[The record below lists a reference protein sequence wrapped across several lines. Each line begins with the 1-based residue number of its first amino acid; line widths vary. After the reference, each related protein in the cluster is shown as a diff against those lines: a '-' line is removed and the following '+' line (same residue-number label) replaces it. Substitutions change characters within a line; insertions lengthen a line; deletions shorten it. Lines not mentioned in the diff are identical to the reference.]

1 LKNEKIGISM
11 TQSGDP
17 YDNAL
22 AERMNRIIKEE
33 FLENC
38 SFSSHQ
44 QAYAAIEKA
53 IGVYNSEYPHGSLDY
68 QTPNAVHVMPV
79 GAKPHIE
86 KKVESSCKEGN
97 DKIY

>member
-33 FLENC
+33 FLENWG
-38 SFSSHQ
+38 FSSHQ

-68 QTPNAVHVMPV
+68 QTPHFLQDVVII
-79 GAKPHIE
+79 G
-86 KKVESSCKEGN
+86 S
-97 DKIY
+97 IYLIKMVK